1 MPDAFY
7 IKYTAKL
14 NSSQQA
20 EIHRLLRDSA
30 QYDGFPYDCFIEN
43 DLNCLD
49 NLPCFYLLYS
59 SDNDLI
65 CFVSLF
71 SDRTAETAAENLISS
86 LFIYGITQPEFRRHH
101 HFSKLL
107 HFVLCRLNQNS
118 LPLETLYFPINIK
131 MRQSVI
137 NHYLDSNTI
146 SYEYSEYL
154 MKKNLDNLIF
164 TDKVNLGFSSL
175 PELEYEENEYGNEYS
190 LWIEDTYIGGCLIE
204 YINKDEAMI
213 YQFGI
218 TDEKQGKGYGK
229 LGLLLICQDLKNRH
243 YALVSLQVTGKNKK
257 AHRLYTDCGF
267 EIIDEIQYF
276 MLNKL

>member
-1 MPDAFY
+1 MPNTFY

-14 NSSQQA
+14 NSGQQA
-20 EIHRLLRDSA
+20 EIHRLLKDSA
-30 QYDGFPYDCFIEN
+30 RYDGFPYDCFVEN
-43 DLNCLD
+43 NLNCFD

-59 SDNDLI
+59 SDNELI

-71 SDRTAETAAENLISS
+71 LDRTEETATGNLISN
-86 LFIYGITQPEFRRHH
+86 LFIYGITQPEFRHHH

-107 HFVLCRLNQNS
+107 HSVFQQLKQYS
-118 LPLETLYFPINIK
+118 LPIECIYFPVNTKMQKNTIK
-131 MRQSVI
+131 
-137 NHYLDSNTI
+137 HYLNSNTI

-164 TDKVNLGFSSL
+164 TNKGNFGFSSL

-190 LWIEDTYIGGCLIE
+190 LWIEDIYIGGCLIE
-204 YINKDEAMI
+204 YINKAEAMI

-218 TDEKQGKGYGK
+218 TDEEQGKGYGK